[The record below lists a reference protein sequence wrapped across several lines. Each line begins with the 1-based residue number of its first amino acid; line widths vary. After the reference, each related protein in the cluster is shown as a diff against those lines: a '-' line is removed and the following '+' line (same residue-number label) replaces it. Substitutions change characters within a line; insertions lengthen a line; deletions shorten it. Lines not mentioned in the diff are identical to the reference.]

1 MTEFPKNFLWG
12 GATAANQVEGGYN
25 EGGKGL
31 SVTDITTAGSLTKPR
46 YLTYTLDGKK
56 GKVAGMFASSFP
68 TGAKGKIF
76 PDEYYPNHKAVDF
89 YHHYKEDIKLFA
101 EMGFKVYRMS
111 IAWSRIF
118 PNGEE
123 AEPNKE
129 GIEFYRNVFK
139 ELRKYNIEPLVTIS
153 HYEDPLYL
161 AQKYHDWQD
170 RRMIGDYVRYAT
182 TLFKEYKG
190 LVKYW
195 LTFNEINS
203 TIAFL
208 EFMGNNITDEDV
220 QKAYQKLH
228 YQFVASARAVK
239 AAHAIDPEY
248 VVGCMIAGSVSYPGT
263 PDPKDI
269 LENRHAWEKNAFYCG
284 DVQCKGEYPT
294 FAHRLWNEHNVKLD
308 ITEQDRKDLKEGTVD
323 MYTFSYYSTSLVTT
337 HKIDEKMKGNFTS
350 GQKNPYL
357 KYSQWGWSTD
367 PTGLQYYL
375 EVIYDRYHLPI
386 MVVENGLGA
395 VDKVEDGAIHDHY
408 RIDYLRQHIEAM
420 KKAIGNGVDLRG
432 YTTWGCID
440 LISAGTGQMS
450 KRYGFIYVDRD
461 DSGEGS
467 LKRIPKDSFYWYKKV
482 IDTNGEDLGE

>member
-12 GATAANQVEGGYN
+12 GATAANQVEGGYD

-31 SVTDITTAGSLTKPR
+31 SVTDITTAGSLKTPR
-46 YLTYTLDGKK
+46 YLTYTLNGKK
-56 GKVAGMFASSFP
+56 GKVAGMFANALP
-68 TGAKGKIF
+68 EGAKGTIF
-76 PDEYYPNHKAVDF
+76 DDEYYPNHVAVDF
-89 YHHYKEDIKLFA
+89 YHHYKEDIKMFA

-118 PNGEE
+118 PKGDEE
-123 AEPNKE
+123 QPNQA
-129 GIEFYRNVFK
+129 GLDFYRKVFE
-139 ELRKYNIEPLVTIS
+139 ELKKYNIEPLVTIS

-170 RRMIGDYVRYAT
+170 RKMIDEYVKYTT

-203 TIAFL
+203 AIAFL
-208 EFMGNNITDEDV
+208 DFMGTPTDIQV
-220 QKAYQKLH
+220 QQAYQKLH

-239 AAHAIDPEY
+239 KAHEIDPNY
-248 VVGCMIAGSVSYPGT
+248 VVGCMIAGMVDYPGT
-263 PDPKDI
+263 PDPKDV
-269 LENRHAWEKNAFYCG
+269 LATRYAMEKGVFYCG

-294 FAHRLWNEHNVKLD
+294 FAHRLWDPYHVKLD
-308 ITEQDRKDLKEGTVD
+308 ITNQDLKDLKEGTVD
-323 MYTFSYYSTSLVTT
+323 MYTFSYYQSNLVTT
-337 HKIDEKMKGNFTS
+337 HQTNDQVKGNFAA

-357 KYSQWGWSTD
+357 KYSEWGWSTD
-367 PTGLQYYL
+367 PMGLQYYL
-375 EVIYDRYHLPI
+375 EVMYDRYHLPL

-395 VDKVEDGAIHDHY
+395 IDKVDSDGKIHDPY
-408 RIDYLRQHIEAM
+408 RIDYLRQHIVAM
-420 KKAIGNGVDLRG
+420 KNAISDGVDLRG

-440 LISAGTGQMS
+440 LVSAGTGQMS

-461 DSGEGS
+461 DQGNGS

-482 IDTNGEDLGE
+482 IASNGEDLSD